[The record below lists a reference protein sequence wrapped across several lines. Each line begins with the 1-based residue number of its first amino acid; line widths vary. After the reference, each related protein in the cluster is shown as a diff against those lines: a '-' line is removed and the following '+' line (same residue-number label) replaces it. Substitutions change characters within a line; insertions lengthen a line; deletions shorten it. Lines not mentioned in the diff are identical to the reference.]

1 MFAILLKSF
10 KYRDRIIQNE
20 QMFFPRGGYIVMD
33 NVEYYKN
40 LIKILIETS
49 RDVDYLIAVYT
60 FASSYPD
67 KSKKS

>member
-1 MFAILLKSF
+1 
-10 KYRDRIIQNE
+10 
-20 QMFFPRGGYIVMD
+20 MD

-49 RDVDYLIAVYT
+49 GDVDYLIAVYT